1 MGDAGAFLDEF
12 FDLVVSD
19 QQFIP
24 AHTAF
29 VAIAQNAMTKVACN
43 TLSGTESIVSSRSFY
58 RFNAIA
64 QCVALACRPAKQR

>member
-12 FDLVVSD
+12 FDLVVGN
-19 QQFIP
+19 QQFMQ
-24 AHTAF
+24 AHAAF
-29 VAIAQNAMTKVACN
+29 VAGAQNAMRKVVCN

-58 RFNAIA
+58 RLNAIA